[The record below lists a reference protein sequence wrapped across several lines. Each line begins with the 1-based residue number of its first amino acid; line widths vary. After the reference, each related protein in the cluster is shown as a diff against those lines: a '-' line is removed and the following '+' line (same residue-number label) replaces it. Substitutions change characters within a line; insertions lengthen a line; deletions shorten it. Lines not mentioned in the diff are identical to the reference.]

1 MDRPGNLMDYL
12 SINPLDQPAENDLRK
27 LIKYYFIWYSH
38 NKINLFKK
46 YIHKAVI
53 IKKK

>member
-38 NKINLFKK
+38 DK
-46 YIHKAVI
+46 YIKLLSL
-53 IKKK
+53 KKNN